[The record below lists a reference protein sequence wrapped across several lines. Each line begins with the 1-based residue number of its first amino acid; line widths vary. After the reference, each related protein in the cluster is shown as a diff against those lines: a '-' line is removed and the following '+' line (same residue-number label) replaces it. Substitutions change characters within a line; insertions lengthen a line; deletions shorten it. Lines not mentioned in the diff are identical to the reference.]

1 MLNPTPLV
9 SLWDMLKKYAY
20 MYGAFISDLGQ
31 WRQRLLRIRKAEGTG
46 ARLGGDD
53 GPRMSQWLHLL
64 MLSSKEL
71 GLDATLA
78 QIIRLDK
85 ICLTNGEVSVALR
98 ELNELRRRLV
108 EQLKGHSFY
117 YVPLPLVSYY
127 DEPLRELGAEVT
139 ERFSKDALWHI
150 EESGKC
156 IALGRASASV
166 YHFSAAIEEC
176 LRSLAG
182 FLGIEHA
189 PSWDGYIKAIRKRL
203 DTPWKDKQEDWRR
216 DEALYRSLLEDLD
229 SLKLTIRNPS
239 AHGEKYTDE
248 QARRIHLNM
257 SAFAQHVARIL
268 PAQDG
273 PV

>member
-1 MLNPTPLV
+1 MLG
-9 SLWDMLKKYAY
+9 KYAY
-20 MYGAFISDLGQ
+20 VGASFISDLGQ
-31 WRQRLLRIRKAEGTG
+31 WRKHLLGALKKEGPT
-46 ARLGGDD
+46 ARLGTDGDTL
-53 GPRMSQWLHLL
+53 SQWLHILRGPCA
-64 MLSSKEL
+64 EL
-71 GLDATLA
+71 GLDSTLA
-78 QIIRLDK
+78 QLVRVDK
-85 ICLTNGEVSVALR
+85 ICLTNGEIRPVLR

-108 EQLKGHSFY
+108 EQLKSHSFY
-117 YVPLPLVSYY
+117 YVPLSLVSFYN
-127 DEPLRELGAEVT
+127 EPLSGLGSEVT
-139 ERFSKDALWHI
+139 DKFSKDALWHI

-156 IALGRASASV
+156 MALGRASASV

-189 PSWDGYIKAIRKRL
+189 PGWDGYIRAVRKRL
-203 DTPWKDKQEDWRR
+203 GTPWKDKPEDWRR

-229 SLKLTIRNPS
+229 SLRLTIRNPS

-268 PAQDG
+268 PSPEAQ
-273 PV
+273 